1 MQYSEFQDLRLSR
14 LGFGTMRLPLLP
26 GGGEGD
32 IDEARVAEMVR
43 YAVEHGVNYFDT
55 AYPYHASQA
64 ERVVGRVLKA
74 YPRDSFYLATKF
86 PGHQLAERYDPKAIF
101 DEQLEKC
108 GVEYFDFYL
117 LHNVYEKSI
126 YTYLDPR
133 WGIIDYFLE
142 QKRLGR
148 IRHLGFSTH
157 GSHETIERFLKL
169 YGEQMEFCQI
179 QLNYLDWTLQDAK
192 GTYELLERYHIPVWV
207 MEPVRGGKLAHLNPA
222 AEAELK
228 ARRPEESAAAW
239 ALRWVQ
245 ALPNVKMVL
254 SGMSDLAQ
262 MKDNVAT
269 FSGGEPLNEEEM
281 ALLARIADAMH
292 SDVPCTGCRYCCD
305 GCPMG
310 LDIPALLQRYNEAR
324 FSASMNLGISIEA
337 LPEDK
342 RPSACVGCG
351 QCAQVCPQGIDIPA
365 AMKDF
370 AEICAAL
377 PSWEEIC
384 RQRDEAAR
392 KSGGKDSSSS
402 AGD

>member
-1 MQYSEFQDLRLSR
+1 MTDKQSR
-14 LGFGTMRLPLLP
+14 TDAEQAPETGTAKKKKAVP
-26 GGGEGD
+26 G
-32 IDEARVAEMVR
+32 
-43 YAVEHGVNYFDT
+43 
-55 AYPYHASQA
+55 
-64 ERVVGRVLKA
+64 K
-74 YPRDSFYLATKF
+74 K
-86 PGHQLAERYDPKAIF
+86 
-101 DEQLEKC
+101 
-108 GVEYFDFYL
+108 
-117 LHNVYEKSI
+117 KS
-126 YTYLDPR
+126 
-133 WGIIDYFLE
+133 
-142 QKRLGR
+142 
-148 IRHLGFSTH
+148 
-157 GSHETIERFLKL
+157 
-169 YGEQMEFCQI
+169 
-179 QLNYLDWTLQDAK
+179 
-192 GTYELLERYHIPVWV
+192 
-207 MEPVRGGKLAHLNPA
+207 
-222 AEAELK
+222 
-228 ARRPEESAAAW
+228 PEESAAAW